1 MKNRIKIYS
10 KDENVL
16 VLVNRHYDI
25 QQVCAFVPALDS
37 WHEITSDRLYKQAE
51 KIVQDH
57 IEENQIQI
65 DDSCDDFAPSLKFI
79 RL

>member
-1 MKNRIKIYS
+1 MKNRIEIYS

-16 VLVNRHYDI
+16 VQVDRHYHI
-25 QQVCAFVPALDS
+25 REVLAYVPALDS
-37 WHEITSDRLYKQAE
+37 WHEINSDRLQTQAE
-51 KIVQDH
+51 KLVQDH

-65 DDSCDDFAPSLKFI
+65 DDSCDDFAPNLKFI